1 MNYYFIK
8 TMSLVLILFF
18 AIPLNAQNVGINST
32 GAMPHASAILD
43 VDAAPSFNK
52 GFVMPRLTTAQ
63 RLAIVAPVDGLQVY
77 DTNLK
82 DYYYC
87 DAGVW
92 DCVSMRA
99 GTVTHFANTVAP
111 RGYLV
116 CDGTAHSTTQYPELF
131 NAIGYTYGGAGA
143 SFNVP
148 DLRGEFIRGI
158 DNGRGA
164 DPARVLGSWQSGS
177 PIVHDDTNGAGA
189 QNGDFSMDNVAANYS
204 DNWALGA
211 GSIPNAYWAVTPA
224 GGWTVYSGSSAMG
237 MISASRPRNVAL
249 LPCIK
254 Y

>member
-1 MNYYFIK
+1 MIPFSIK
-8 TMSLVLILFF
+8 LISIVCVLFF
-18 AIPLNAQNVGINST
+18 IERAIAQNVGINST
-32 GAMPHASAILD
+32 GAIPHASAILD
-43 VDAAPSFNK
+43 VDAAPAFNK
-52 GFVMPRLTTAQ
+52 GFAMPRLTTAQ

-87 DAGVW
+87 DGGVW

-99 GTVTHFANTVAP
+99 GTVTYFANVAAP

-143 SFNVP
+143 MFNVP

-177 PIVHDDTNGAGA
+177 PVVHDDTPGVAA
-189 QNGDFSMDNVAANYS
+189 QNGDFSLDVVSANYC
-204 DNWALGA
+204 DTWALGA
-211 GSIPNAYWAVTPA
+211 GNIPNAYWSNDPVN
-224 GGWTVYSGSSAMG
+224 WTVYSGAAAMG